1 MIPRHDFVKLVSDLA
16 KEVASEKEWAFS
28 YQDTDALFD
37 IIASSM
43 VELHYGD
50 QSGYEND
57 SPAIS
62 LLATAVFLSVENA
75 MLYKLLLDKNDEF

>member
-1 MIPRHDFVKLVSDLA
+1 MIPRRDFVKLVSDLA
-16 KEVASEKEWAFS
+16 KEVASEKQWSFS
-28 YQDTDALFD
+28 EEETSAMFD

-43 VELHYGD
+43 IELHYGD
-50 QSGYEND
+50 QSEYEND

-75 MLYKLLLDKNDEF
+75 MLYKLLLDEDY